1 MVWFFQILGI
11 VTMLAFTL
19 LGVMYTL
26 DKIAEH
32 VENKM
37 KESKGDAVNVNDND
51 SRTSTSIHASR
62 SLRYRKSV

>member
-26 DKIAEH
+26 DTIVEH
-32 VENKM
+32 VENKI
-37 KESKGDAVNVNDND
+37 KESKGDAVNVDGNNGC
-51 SRTSTSIHASR
+51 TSTSDHASR
-62 SLRYRKSV
+62 SLRYRKSA